1 MSNGLLSLDLRRL
14 SGDGNNENE
23 WLHTLIDQSL
33 GLLRDLLAAGGE
45 AERVDLASRID
56 HCRAVLAVDDE
67 AGVARAL
74 STQCLSRCRE
84 VVTHAKQQELDRRQ
98 EMASLVA
105 LVREAVMTV
114 GAEVGSF
121 ETTVGSSADRFQA
134 IAALDD
140 PRQIKE
146 RLAKEVTA
154 LKQVTAER
162 RKKWESTSRQF
173 TERVETL
180 ERQLVTSRNEA
191 ALDSLT
197 GIANRRTFDRTCQEW
212 IRSARS
218 RFVLAILDVDDFKTI
233 NDTHGHAIGDQVLVT
248 LAQALLGSVR
258 PGDLVAR
265 LGGDEFAILAADLTL
280 RQAEGRFAKTISSLG
295 PASDATGKSMGWT
308 PKVSCGLA
316 EFSAGDTFESLFE
329 RADEAL
335 YTAKRGGKHRV
346 ATKARAFIR
355 DLMKR

>member
-1 MSNGLLSLDLRRL
+1 MSNVIALDLRR
-14 SGDGNNENE
+14 SSDGDNEVE
-23 WLHTLIDQSL
+23 WLHSLIDQSL

-45 AERVDLASRID
+45 PERTDLSSRIE

-74 STQCLSRCRE
+74 SQQCLSRCRE
-84 VVTHAKQQELDRRQ
+84 VVSHAKQQEVDRRQ

-114 GAEVGSF
+114 GAEVS
-121 ETTVGSSADRFQA
+121 TLHSSVGSSADRFQA
-134 IAALDD
+134 ITALDD
-140 PRQIKE
+140 PRQIKL
-146 RLAKEVTA
+146 RLIAEVNA

-162 RKKWESTSRQF
+162 RQVWESTSRKF
-173 TERVETL
+173 SERVETL
-180 ERQLVTSRNEA
+180 ERQLTTSRNEA

-197 GIANRRTFDRTCQEW
+197 GIANRRTFDRNCHEW

-218 RFVLAILDVDDFKTI
+218 RFVLAMLDVDDFKSI

-248 LAQALLGSVR
+248 LAQALLASVR

-265 LGGDEFAILAADLTL
+265 LGGDEFAILASDLTL
-280 RQAEGRFAKTISSLG
+280 RQAEGRFARTISSLG
-295 PASDATGKSMGWT
+295 PPPDGSGGTMSWT

-316 EFSAGDTFESLFE
+316 EFSAGDTYESLFE

-335 YTAKRGGKHRV
+335 YTAKKGGKHRV